1 MLSRS
6 STWSVQATVTKIP
19 QAGWLTKNYFLQFWG
34 LEVQGHGTADL
45 VSGESP
51 QPRQLSSLCPL
62 VVEGVEGPLR
72 GLRPKALVPLVW
84 APPSWPYHLPRLL
97 LLIRHLGSQD
107 FNLWVWG
114 TQTFRPQQAPLVEK
128 IVFSIDLPL
137 LRCQESVDSIC
148 VSPFLVSLFSSTDV
162 FSLPPSK
169 HTVSINEAL
178 Y

>member
-84 APPSWPYHLPRLL
+84 APPSWPYHLPKAPPPNTSPWESRFQPVS
-97 LLIRHLGSQD
+97 LG
-107 FNLWVWG
+107 N
-114 TQTFRPQQAPLVEK
+114 TNIQTTASTTCWKDCFLHWLAFTPLSRVGWLYLCEP
-128 IVFSIDLPL
+128 ISGVSVLFHWCVFS
-137 LRCQESVDSIC
+137 SSIKAHC
-148 VSPFLVSLFSSTDV
+148 LD
-162 FSLPPSK
+162 
-169 HTVSINEAL
+169 
-178 Y
+178 